1 MVESFHQVKMSFIH
15 QIANVLK
22 GLVRCAISKKQK
34 IIQPTQGNQQERQ
47 LTTQRVLALLVFL
60 VPNMVI

>member
-1 MVESFHQVKMSFIH
+1 MSFIH

-22 GLVRCAISKKQK
+22 GLFRCAISKKQK

-47 LTTQRVLALLVFL
+47 LVMQRILAKLLAFL
-60 VPNMVI
+60 VQSMVLQQSTK